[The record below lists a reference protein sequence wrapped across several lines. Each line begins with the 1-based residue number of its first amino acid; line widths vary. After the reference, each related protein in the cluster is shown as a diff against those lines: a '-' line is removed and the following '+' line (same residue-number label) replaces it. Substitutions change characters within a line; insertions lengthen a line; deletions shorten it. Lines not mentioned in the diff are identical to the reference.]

1 MWREKL
7 AVAGIKEQR
16 YVPSFRTRLLGKLAQ
31 RFGPGF
37 VMPTIAAAEF
47 SDRNKYASQGDAR
60 SISAEERGHAAV
72 VQQMART
79 SVGGSV
85 SGAEIARAEPW
96 HRGASGNNLRA
107 AVLGANDGLVS
118 NFCLIMGV
126 AGAGTGNRVILVTGL
141 AGLVAGACSMA
152 LGEWLSVTNAR
163 ELAST
168 QISKEAEEIE
178 QTPQAEQHELALIY
192 QAKGL
197 QKAEAE
203 RVAAELMSDKGAA
216 LDTLAREELGIDP
229 AELGGNALSAAGT
242 SFALFSVGALFP
254 VIPFVWLQG
263 AHAIATSIAA
273 SAAALCAGGAPD
285 LPVQRAQPLVFSG
298 AAGGIRL
305 RGGRGDLRDRLTP
318 RSVAHVAAVGWPCSW
333 IGFPEAAKKDG
344 SGLRRDRR
352 RIGCNRPSL
361 TGPVAAGGLIG
372 MATTKPTR
380 GESISMGDSAL
391 TIRLS
396 LIGSRQHTH
405 CHVGSARSPPAAAS
419 RVCASKSILRPCMER
434 RLE

>member
-1 MWREKL
+1 MTADDIKRYEDNLRDELDGATLYTQIAAAESDPLRRDLFLQLAQAEARHAGVWREKL
-7 AVAGIKEQR
+7 AAAGIKEQR

-60 SISAEERGHAAV
+60 SISAEERGHAAGL
-72 VQQMART
+72 QQMART

-85 SGAEIARAEPW
+85 SGADIARAEPW

-242 SFALFSVGALFP
+242 SFALFSAGALFP

-273 SAAALCAGGAPD
+273 SAAALCAVGLLTSLFNGRSPWFSAAR
-285 LPVQRAQPLVFSG
+285 QAVFG
-298 AAGGIRL
+298 CAAAGVTYGI
-305 RGGRGDLRDRLTP
+305 
-318 RSVAHVAAVGWPCSW
+318 
-333 IGFPEAAKKDG
+333 G
-344 SGLRRDRR
+344 SLLGV
-352 RIGCNRPSL
+352 SL
-361 TGPVAAGGLIG
+361 T
-372 MATTKPTR
+372 
-380 GESISMGDSAL
+380 
-391 TIRLS
+391 
-396 LIGSRQHTH
+396 
-405 CHVGSARSPPAAAS
+405 
-419 RVCASKSILRPCMER
+419 
-434 RLE
+434 